1 MTIERGAALTVFAF
15 LACALVATA
24 AMLLT
29 GGAP

>member
-1 MTIERGAALTVFAF
+1 MRVLVVTMF
-15 LACALVATA
+15 LFWACALVATA